1 MKIQKG
7 LVKYK
12 DRNDIV
18 CTYGITDDG
27 RQLYFLNDSKLSN
40 DNVIVTTTLVEAI
53 DSGVAHTHVGV
64 TNQDGVEVVPC
75 VNKAIKLITKDLLL
89 VEPADPV
96 SPFVIEAN
104 KNKKDPVEA
113 QKLVN
118 ASATIKENIAKVMGN
133 DGRYIFNDLFSEAT
147 LCDIDGNNLVNNNY
161 YSFIAI
167 NKKGDIIYLAGNT
180 KDSSVDSFSLIS
192 NKLNDSVV
200 VNQDIV
206 VPDVETA
213 PVDVS
218 QVEVE
223 PVNLESEINPPVED
237 IEIETPPV
245 EVPVETPPVDV
256 PVETPPVEE
265 TPVDAFDVTAPAPA
279 IPTDE
284 LVEDMPIETPPVENV
299 VENVP
304 LDVFETNTQNNQAT
318 EEEISALVNEIES
331 PKEDYSPAV
340 DLPEDREISKI
351 DDEDKAE
358 ELDDEETSFEPLD
371 LPKKPFE
378 LDEDIKKID
387 DSYNDLS
394 LDDLLSSSNFSY
406 KRPVNKESNIMLE
419 AANTISKLIDVN
431 SNQKSELNDYKD
443 QVRQLTT
450 LNKKVVDKARRDLD
464 RVQTSISSKD
474 NEIDLL
480 KSRIQDIEAQLRDKE
495 RMINDQEDE
504 LSNLRSQVEG
514 KRDLQ
519 KVLADADSYLGEE

>member
-53 DSGVAHTHVGV
+53 DPGVAHTHVGV

-89 VEPADPV
+89 VEPADPI

-118 ASATIKENIAKVMGN
+118 ASATIKENIAKAMGN

-167 NKKGDIIYLAGNT
+167 NKKGDTIYLAGNT
-180 KDSSVDSFSLIS
+180 KESNVDSFSLVS

-206 VPDVETA
+206 VPDVETP

-223 PVNLESEINPPVED
+223 PVNLESEITNPVQEVPV
-237 IEIETPPV
+237 ETPPV
-245 EVPVETPPVDV
+245 EVPVEA
-256 PVETPPVEE
+256 PPVEA
-265 TPVDAFDVTAPAPA
+265 PVDAFDVTAPAPV

-284 LVEDMPIETPPVENV
+284 LVDDKPVEIPPVE
-299 VENVP
+299 EAP
-304 LDVFETNTQNNQAT
+304 LDLFETSVPDNKQST
-318 EEEISALVNEIES
+318 EEEISALVNQIES

-340 DLPEDREISKI
+340 DLPENREVSKI
-351 DDEDKAE
+351 DDEDKVE
-358 ELDDEETSFEPLD
+358 ELVDEEETSYKPLD
-371 LPKKPFE
+371 LPEKPFD
-378 LDEDIKKID
+378 LSEDVKKID

-394 LDDLLSSSNFSY
+394 LDDLLNSSNFSY
-406 KRPVNKESNIMLE
+406 KRSTNKESNIMLE

-464 RVQTSISSKD
+464 RVQSSISSKD

-519 KVLADADSYLGEE
+519 KVLADADSYLDGE